1 MNNEQNGLFAN
12 ERMKRTVAL
21 TLLIFAVF
29 LITKTMTEFKEYRFI
44 GVGVPATNTIT
55 VSGEG
60 EVFAIPDIAT
70 FSFSVVEEKANAKG
84 AQEVATEKINMM
96 LRFLRDNDVEDK
108 DIKTTGY
115 NVYPRY
121 EYKQKA
127 CNEFRCPP
135 GERVLRGFEVNQTI
149 QVKVR
154 NIDNAGEILLGI
166 GSLGVSNVSGLTFTI
181 DDEDGLNLDARKAAI
196 NDAQQKAKELSK
208 DLGVKLVRVVN
219 FSESSG
225 QPYYARFGFAEAT
238 VMDDSA
244 VGAPAPEIPIGENK
258 IISNVS
264 ITYEIR

>member
-1 MNNEQNGLFAN
+1 MNNEQNGLFAS

-21 TLLIFAVF
+21 TLLVFAVF

-60 EVFAIPDIAT
+60 EIFAVPDIAT
-70 FSFSVVEEKANAKG
+70 FSFSVIEEKANAKG
-84 AQEVATEKINMM
+84 AQDVATEKINMM
-96 LRFLRDNDVEDK
+96 LKFLRDNDIEDK
-108 DIKTTGY
+108 DIKTISY

-121 EYKQKA
+121 EYKQEL

-135 GERVLRGFEVNQTI
+135 GERVLRGFEVSQTI
-149 QVKVR
+149 QIKVR
-154 NIDNAGEILLGI
+154 DIDKAGEILAGI
-166 GSLGVSNVSGLTFTI
+166 GSLGVSSVSGLTFTI
-181 DDEDGLNLDARKAAI
+181 DDEDELKLDARKAAI
-196 NDAQQKAKELSK
+196 DDAQQKAKELSK

-219 FSESSG
+219 FSESG
-225 QPYYARFGFAEAT
+225 GRPVFAKLGFAESAM
-238 VMDDSA
+238 MDDAGGA
-244 VGAPAPEIPIGENK
+244 VPEIPIGENK